1 MFQRKSEKLKDQQI
15 LLCVITAKTHLFA
28 IRYAVRE
35 RAASGK
41 YVRGKFPQPK
51 NGKVIGHI
59 INFKYVPWSKGKQ
72 KAKSESKESEPAS
85 KEVAASWDAEVLSY
99 GAPAFAYRFCDD
111 IISDL
116 LEIYDAPDVY
126 SIMVIAILRIIKPRI
141 SASRYAS
148 YYESSGQV
156 RRQKA

>member
-1 MFQRKSEKLKDQQI
+1 MRITSSKIEDIPEEDEKQEFDDMM
-15 LLCVITAKTHLFA
+15 
-28 IRYAVRE
+28 
-35 RAASGK
+35 
-41 YVRGKFPQPK
+41 
-51 NGKVIGHI
+51 N
-59 INFKYVPWSKGKQ
+59 
-72 KAKSESKESEPAS
+72 
-85 KEVAASWDAEVLSY
+85 EVQEEIEEHDAEDAEVLSY

-148 YYESSGQV
+148 YYESSFLKVFFPGTHLSSPIIL
-156 RRQKA
+156 AIFAI